1 MLKLSKKIY
10 LILAIVG
17 AFFTITSCTRLV
29 SIQIDLEETNY
40 EVRLGQSLEIVPV
53 VTENNNPSDAPIA
66 YYSYDNSIASFVD
79 TKLVAHNIGQVRI
92 KVYSVD
98 NPNIYDVA
106 IVNVIKDNSLEVEF
120 DYEEIMLKGEKQTI
134 DYKLLIDDGRK
145 LTFTTN
151 HPEVVQIDEDGNL
164 VAVGVGDALITTRI
178 DSLYDE
184 GVYKEYS
191 LTITVIY
198 EKYYIT
204 YELDGGV
211 NHIDNQDEYIVDDLP
226 ISLGIPS
233 RDGYVFE
240 GWYLNGEK
248 VTSIAEGTKGDL
260 HFVAKW
266 ELADY
271 TIHYE
276 LDGGIN
282 HPDNKNGY
290 TIDNLPLTLY
300 QPTKKGYNFTG
311 WYLNNQLVEYLPEN
325 TLGEI
330 TLVATWELATY
341 DLFYNLD
348 GGILESENPTT
359 YTMNDEFILNNPTKN
374 GYNFLGWYVN
384 DVKIEKIEKGTTG
397 NLTLLAKWELQKH
410 TIEFNSNGGTNV
422 SNQIVNHFDKVL
434 EPDYPTRLGYAFLGW
449 FIGEDEYDFNNE
461 VTTNL
466 ELVAKW
472 QIINYNINYDLN
484 DSINNSSN
492 PSSYTVED
500 TISLLNPT
508 KKGYI
513 FVGWYVND
521 NKVEQINLGTTGHLT
536 LVAKWRTYQISEIKE
551 ENKGTVV
558 ATTGIVTAISTNN
571 NGFSILIQ
579 DATDAI
585 MVYKIDDSQFN
596 YNEFYVGQEVTILA
610 EYTLFN
616 GLSELQNIE
625 KIELGEI
632 KEIPSVVE
640 LDTLPD
646 EEILKAMQS
655 KIIKIKLTYLSGEI
669 ASKSNANF
677 IDSLGNQIVVRGDS
691 TWGNIDTIS
700 LKENQEVIV
709 TGFINWYN
717 GAQITNVG
725 NHQFIEQKDEDL
737 ANAILD
743 SLNVPASISQTTDL
757 DKIDGLT
764 WELVTANSN
773 VKVENNQIIVLSNDE
788 ETTIT
793 ILAKYLYKN
802 VEYTKSFDI
811 VIEQATP
818 PLFNNGDK
826 VIIFTKRSSGN
837 YFIMNSDL
845 GTASTKRFQAIDT
858 GTSILNDVTNQAEN
872 QVWTIETSGDN
883 YYLKSFDG
891 KYITWSSGNSGNLSD
906 EKYALNITYDGEF
919 YQILSVSDSTRKLQL
934 NNTSGNNYFAFYTSN
949 QAGNLVIQKAQELT
963 DEEKIDIF
971 LNNLEVET
979 SVSDDFSL
987 PESEGLAW
995 SLKDGTSDYA
1005 ILGDAVVTITR
1016 PAIGES
1022 DVIVC
1027 FVASYTLNG
1036 ITKTKEFNI
1045 TILANTSEPQKEW
1058 KLVTDVSNLSIGD
1071 QIVIVASN
1079 YDYALSTTQ
1088 NNNNRA
1094 AASIT
1099 KQDNIVIIDDSIQ
1112 ILTLTA
1118 GTNTNQF
1125 GFYTGSGYLYAA
1137 SSSSNYLRTSDTL
1150 DDNGSWSISITTD
1163 GIATM
1168 KSNGTNT
1175 RNWIRYNTSSK
1186 LFACYST
1193 SQTDVSIYKL
1203 S

>member
-1 MLKLSKKIY
+1 
-10 LILAIVG
+10 
-17 AFFTITSCTRLV
+17 
-29 SIQIDLEETNY
+29 
-40 EVRLGQSLEIVPV
+40 
-53 VTENNNPSDAPIA
+53 
-66 YYSYDNSIASFVD
+66 
-79 TKLVAHNIGQVRI
+79 
-92 KVYSVD
+92 
-98 NPNIYDVA
+98 
-106 IVNVIKDNSLEVEF
+106 
-120 DYEEIMLKGEKQTI
+120 
-134 DYKLLIDDGRK
+134 
-145 LTFTTN
+145 
-151 HPEVVQIDEDGNL
+151 
-164 VAVGVGDALITTRI
+164 
-178 DSLYDE
+178 
-184 GVYKEYS
+184 
-191 LTITVIY
+191 
-198 EKYYIT
+198 
-204 YELDGGV
+204 
-211 NHIDNQDEYIVDDLP
+211 
-226 ISLGIPS
+226 
-233 RDGYVFE
+233 
-240 GWYLNGEK
+240 
-248 VTSIAEGTKGDL
+248 
-260 HFVAKW
+260 
-266 ELADY
+266 
-271 TIHYE
+271 
-276 LDGGIN
+276 
-282 HPDNKNGY
+282 
-290 TIDNLPLTLY
+290 
-300 QPTKKGYNFTG
+300 
-311 WYLNNQLVEYLPEN
+311 
-325 TLGEI
+325 
-330 TLVATWELATY
+330 
-341 DLFYNLD
+341 
-348 GGILESENPTT
+348 
-359 YTMNDEFILNNPTKN
+359 MNDEFILNNPTKN

-397 NLTLLAKWELQKH
+397 NLALLAKWELQKH

-434 EPDYPTRLGYAFLGW
+434 EPDHPTRLGYDFLGW

-521 NKVEQINLGTTGHLT
+521 NKVEQINLGTTGHLM

-691 TWGNIDTIS
+691 TWGNIDMIS

-826 VIIFTKRSSGN
+826 VIIFTKRSANSN
-837 YFIMNSDL
+837 YFMLTGNLNNSRLD
-845 GTASTKRFQAIDT
+845 AVDT
-858 GTSILNDVTNQAEN
+858 NLTDSSNVKPTDNSHI
-872 QVWTIETSGDN
+872 WTIEIENGI
-883 YYLKSFDG
+883 YYLKASNG
-891 KYITWSSGNSGNLSD
+891 KYIEYPNEKNTINLSD
-906 EKYALNITYDGEF
+906 TKYGLKIVYDEINNYYKITSYELPDWE
-919 YQILSVSDSTRKLQL
+919 LSL
-934 NNTSGNNYFAFYTSN
+934 NNNSPFFVFYKGTQSGD
-949 QAGNLVIQKAQELT
+949 LVIQKAQELT

-987 PESEGLAW
+987 PESEGLTW

-1045 TILANTSEPQKEW
+1045 TIKALEDVTEQQIFADFSDKKYSKAEDVESKFKDPITVSATLVSASANNGDMNGIKLGTGSKVGSILLSFNLNNVKITKIIINVSPWHSSGNSTGKITNANVKVTNNASTSFITNETITNDNTE
-1058 KLVTDVSNLSIGD
+1058 LVIENFDGNTLLVETISKGYRLFIN
-1071 QIVIVASN
+1071 
-1079 YDYALSTTQ
+1079 
-1088 NNNNRA
+1088 
-1094 AASIT
+1094 SIT
-1099 KQDNIVIIDDSIQ
+1099 IEYENI
-1112 ILTLTA
+1112 
-1118 GTNTNQF
+1118 
-1125 GFYTGSGYLYAA
+1125 
-1137 SSSSNYLRTSDTL
+1137 
-1150 DDNGSWSISITTD
+1150 
-1163 GIATM
+1163 
-1168 KSNGTNT
+1168 
-1175 RNWIRYNTSSK
+1175 
-1186 LFACYST
+1186 
-1193 SQTDVSIYKL
+1193 
-1203 S
+1203 

>member
-29 SIQIDLEETNY
+29 SIQIDLEQTNY

-164 VAVGVGDALITTRI
+164 VAIGVGDALITTRI

-191 LTITVIY
+191 LAITVIY
-198 EKYYIT
+198 EKYHIT

-211 NHIDNQDEYIVDDLP
+211 NHIDNLDEYIVDDLP

-341 DLFYNLD
+341 NLFYNLD

-434 EPDYPTRLGYAFLGW
+434 EPDHPTRLGYDFLGW

-811 VIEQATP
+811 VVEQATP

-845 GTASTKRFQAIDT
+845 GTANTKRFQAIDT

-891 KYITWSSGNSGNLSD
+891 KYITWSSGNSSNLSD

-934 NNTSGNNYFAFYTSN
+934 NNTSGNNYFAFYTGN

-987 PESEGLAW
+987 PESEGLTW

-1045 TILANTSEPQKEW
+1045 TIKALEDVTEQQIFADFSDKKYSKAEDVESKFKDPITVSATLVSATANNGDMNGIKLGTGSKVGSILLSFNLNNVKITKIIINVSPWHSSGNSTGKITAANVKVTNNASTSFITNETITNDNTE
-1058 KLVTDVSNLSIGD
+1058 LVIENFDGNTLLVETISKGYRLFIN
-1071 QIVIVASN
+1071 
-1079 YDYALSTTQ
+1079 
-1088 NNNNRA
+1088 
-1094 AASIT
+1094 SIT
-1099 KQDNIVIIDDSIQ
+1099 IEYENI
-1112 ILTLTA
+1112 
-1118 GTNTNQF
+1118 
-1125 GFYTGSGYLYAA
+1125 
-1137 SSSSNYLRTSDTL
+1137 
-1150 DDNGSWSISITTD
+1150 
-1163 GIATM
+1163 
-1168 KSNGTNT
+1168 
-1175 RNWIRYNTSSK
+1175 
-1186 LFACYST
+1186 
-1193 SQTDVSIYKL
+1193 
-1203 S
+1203 

>member
-191 LTITVIY
+191 LAITVIY
-198 EKYYIT
+198 EKYHIT

-384 DVKIEKIEKGTTG
+384 DVKIEKIEKGSTG

-434 EPDYPTRLGYAFLGW
+434 EPDHPTRLGYDFLGW

-737 ANAILD
+737 TNAILD

-811 VIEQATP
+811 VVEQATP

-845 GTASTKRFQAIDT
+845 GTANTKRFQAIDT

-934 NNTSGNNYFAFYTSN
+934 NNTSGNNYFAFYTGN
-949 QAGNLVIQKAQELT
+949 QAGDLVIQKAQELT

-987 PESEGLAW
+987 PESEGLTW

-1016 PAIGES
+1016 PAIGKS

-1045 TILANTSEPQKEW
+1045 TIKALEDVTEQQIFADFSDKKYSKAEDVESKFKDPITVSATLVSASANNGDMNGI
-1058 KLVTDVSNLSIGD
+1058 KLGTGSKVGSILLSFNL
-1071 QIVIVASN
+1071 
-1079 YDYALSTTQ
+1079 
-1088 NNNNRA
+1088 NNVK
-1094 AASIT
+1094 IT
-1099 KQDNIVIIDDSIQ
+1099 KIIINVSPWHSSGNSTGKI
-1112 ILTLTA
+1112 
-1118 GTNTNQF
+1118 TNANVKVTNN
-1125 GFYTGSGYLYAA
+1125 A
-1137 SSSSNYLRTSDTL
+1137 
-1150 DDNGSWSISITTD
+1150 
-1163 GIATM
+1163 
-1168 KSNGTNT
+1168 
-1175 RNWIRYNTSSK
+1175 
-1186 LFACYST
+1186 ST
-1193 SQTDVSIYKL
+1193 SFITNETITNDNTELVIENFDGNTLLVETISKGYRLFINSIIIEYENI
-1203 S
+1203 

>member
-1 MLKLSKKIY
+1 M
-10 LILAIVG
+10 
-17 AFFTITSCTRLV
+17 
-29 SIQIDLEETNY
+29 
-40 EVRLGQSLEIVPV
+40 
-53 VTENNNPSDAPIA
+53 
-66 YYSYDNSIASFVD
+66 
-79 TKLVAHNIGQVRI
+79 
-92 KVYSVD
+92 
-98 NPNIYDVA
+98 
-106 IVNVIKDNSLEVEF
+106 
-120 DYEEIMLKGEKQTI
+120 
-134 DYKLLIDDGRK
+134 
-145 LTFTTN
+145 
-151 HPEVVQIDEDGNL
+151 
-164 VAVGVGDALITTRI
+164 
-178 DSLYDE
+178 
-184 GVYKEYS
+184 
-191 LTITVIY
+191 
-198 EKYYIT
+198 
-204 YELDGGV
+204 
-211 NHIDNQDEYIVDDLP
+211 
-226 ISLGIPS
+226 
-233 RDGYVFE
+233 
-240 GWYLNGEK
+240 
-248 VTSIAEGTKGDL
+248 
-260 HFVAKW
+260 
-266 ELADY
+266 
-271 TIHYE
+271 
-276 LDGGIN
+276 
-282 HPDNKNGY
+282 
-290 TIDNLPLTLY
+290 
-300 QPTKKGYNFTG
+300 
-311 WYLNNQLVEYLPEN
+311 
-325 TLGEI
+325 
-330 TLVATWELATY
+330 
-341 DLFYNLD
+341 
-348 GGILESENPTT
+348 
-359 YTMNDEFILNNPTKN
+359 
-374 GYNFLGWYVN
+374 
-384 DVKIEKIEKGTTG
+384 
-397 NLTLLAKWELQKH
+397 
-410 TIEFNSNGGTNV
+410 
-422 SNQIVNHFDKVL
+422 
-434 EPDYPTRLGYAFLGW
+434 
-449 FIGEDEYDFNNE
+449 
-461 VTTNL
+461 
-466 ELVAKW
+466 
-472 QIINYNINYDLN
+472 
-484 DSINNSSN
+484 
-492 PSSYTVED
+492 
-500 TISLLNPT
+500 
-508 KKGYI
+508 
-513 FVGWYVND
+513 
-521 NKVEQINLGTTGHLT
+521 

-891 KYITWSSGNSGNLSD
+891 KYITWSSGNSSNLSD

-987 PESEGLAW
+987 PESEGLTW

-1088 NNNNRA
+1088 NKNNRA

-1150 DDNGSWSISITTD
+1150 NDNGSWSISITTD

-1168 KSNGTNT
+1168 KSNGTYT
-1175 RNWIRYNTSSK
+1175 RNWIRYNTSK
-1186 LFACYST
+1186 LFACYS
-1193 SQTDVSIYKL
+1193 SGQTDVSIYKL

>member
-191 LTITVIY
+191 LAITVIY
-198 EKYYIT
+198 EKYHIT

-434 EPDYPTRLGYAFLGW
+434 EPDHPTRLGYDFLGW

-521 NKVEQINLGTTGHLT
+521 NKVEQINLGTTGHLM

-579 DATDAI
+579 DATDSI

-743 SLNVPASISQTTDL
+743 SLNVPTSISQTTDL

-811 VIEQATP
+811 VVEQATP

-826 VIIFTKRSSGN
+826 VIIFTKRSANSN
-837 YFIMNSDL
+837 YFMLTGNLNNSRLD
-845 GTASTKRFQAIDT
+845 AVDT
-858 GTSILNDVTNQAEN
+858 NLTDSSNVKPTDNSHI
-872 QVWTIETSGDN
+872 WTIEIENGI
-883 YYLKSFDG
+883 YYLKASNG
-891 KYITWSSGNSGNLSD
+891 KYIEYPNEKNTINLSD
-906 EKYALNITYDGEF
+906 TKYGLKIVYDEINNYYKITSYELPDWE
-919 YQILSVSDSTRKLQL
+919 LSL
-934 NNTSGNNYFAFYTSN
+934 NNNSPFFVFYKGTQSGD
-949 QAGNLVIQKAQELT
+949 LVIQKAQELT

-987 PESEGLAW
+987 PESEGLTW

-1088 NNNNRA
+1088 NKNNRA
-1094 AASIT
+1094 ATSIT

-1137 SSSSNYLRTSDTL
+1137 SSSSNYLRTTDTL

-1175 RNWIRYNTSSK
+1175 RNWIRYNTSK
-1186 LFACYST
+1186 LFACYSNG
-1193 SQTDVSIYKL
+1193 QTDVSIYKL

>member
-191 LTITVIY
+191 LAITVIY
-198 EKYYIT
+198 EKYHIT

-384 DVKIEKIEKGTTG
+384 DVKIEKIEKGSTG

-434 EPDYPTRLGYAFLGW
+434 EPDHPTRLGYDFLGW

-472 QIINYNINYDLN
+472 QIINYNINYYLN

-521 NKVEQINLGTTGHLT
+521 NKVEQINLGTTGHLM

-826 VIIFTKRSSGN
+826 VIIFTKRSANSN
-837 YFIMNSDL
+837 YFMLTGNLNNSRLD
-845 GTASTKRFQAIDT
+845 AVDT
-858 GTSILNDVTNQAEN
+858 NLTDSSNVKPTDNSHI
-872 QVWTIETSGDN
+872 WTIEIENGI
-883 YYLKSFDG
+883 YYLKASNG
-891 KYITWSSGNSGNLSD
+891 KYIEYPNEKNTINLSD
-906 EKYALNITYDGEF
+906 TKYGLKIVYDEINNYYKITSYELPDWE
-919 YQILSVSDSTRKLQL
+919 LSL
-934 NNTSGNNYFAFYTSN
+934 NNNSPFFVFYKGTQSGD
-949 QAGNLVIQKAQELT
+949 LVIQKAQELT

-987 PESEGLAW
+987 PESEGLTW

-1045 TILANTSEPQKEW
+1045 TIKALEDVTEQQIFADFSDKKYSKAEDVESKFKDPITVSATLVSASANNGDMNGIKLGTGSKVGSILLSFNLNNVKITKIIINVSPWHSSGKITNANVKVTNNASTSFITNETITNDNTE
-1058 KLVTDVSNLSIGD
+1058 LVIENFDGNTLLVETISKGYRLFIN
-1071 QIVIVASN
+1071 
-1079 YDYALSTTQ
+1079 
-1088 NNNNRA
+1088 
-1094 AASIT
+1094 SIT
-1099 KQDNIVIIDDSIQ
+1099 IEYENI
-1112 ILTLTA
+1112 
-1118 GTNTNQF
+1118 
-1125 GFYTGSGYLYAA
+1125 
-1137 SSSSNYLRTSDTL
+1137 
-1150 DDNGSWSISITTD
+1150 
-1163 GIATM
+1163 
-1168 KSNGTNT
+1168 
-1175 RNWIRYNTSSK
+1175 
-1186 LFACYST
+1186 
-1193 SQTDVSIYKL
+1193 
-1203 S
+1203 

>member
-29 SIQIDLEETNY
+29 SIQIDLEQTNY

-191 LTITVIY
+191 LAITVIY
-198 EKYYIT
+198 EKYHIT

-341 DLFYNLD
+341 NLFYNLD

-384 DVKIEKIEKGTTG
+384 DVKIEKIEKCTTG

-434 EPDYPTRLGYAFLGW
+434 EPDHPTRLGYDFLGW

-811 VIEQATP
+811 VVEQATP

-845 GTASTKRFQAIDT
+845 GTANTKRFQAIDT

-891 KYITWSSGNSGNLSD
+891 KYITWSSGNSSNLSD

-934 NNTSGNNYFAFYTSN
+934 NNTSGNNYFAFYTGN

-987 PESEGLAW
+987 PESEGLTW

-1045 TILANTSEPQKEW
+1045 TIKALEDVTEQQIFADFSDKKYSKAEDVESKFKDPITVSATLVSATANNGDMNGIKLGTGSKVGSILLSFNLNNVKITKIIINVSPWHSSGNSTGKITAANVKVTNNASTSFITNETITNDNTE
-1058 KLVTDVSNLSIGD
+1058 LVIENFDGNTLLVETISKGYRLFIN
-1071 QIVIVASN
+1071 
-1079 YDYALSTTQ
+1079 
-1088 NNNNRA
+1088 
-1094 AASIT
+1094 SIT
-1099 KQDNIVIIDDSIQ
+1099 IEYENI
-1112 ILTLTA
+1112 
-1118 GTNTNQF
+1118 
-1125 GFYTGSGYLYAA
+1125 
-1137 SSSSNYLRTSDTL
+1137 
-1150 DDNGSWSISITTD
+1150 
-1163 GIATM
+1163 
-1168 KSNGTNT
+1168 
-1175 RNWIRYNTSSK
+1175 
-1186 LFACYST
+1186 
-1193 SQTDVSIYKL
+1193 
-1203 S
+1203 

>member
-1 MLKLSKKIY
+1 MH
-10 LILAIVG
+10 
-17 AFFTITSCTRLV
+17 FFTITSCTRLV
-29 SIQIDLEETNY
+29 SIQIDLEQTNY

-164 VAVGVGDALITTRI
+164 VAIGVGDALITTRI

-191 LTITVIY
+191 LAITVIY
-198 EKYYIT
+198 EKYHIT

-211 NHIDNQDEYIVDDLP
+211 NHIDNLDEYIVDDLP

-341 DLFYNLD
+341 NLFYNLD

-434 EPDYPTRLGYAFLGW
+434 EPDHPTRLGYDFLGW

-811 VIEQATP
+811 VVEQATP

-845 GTASTKRFQAIDT
+845 GTANTKRFQAIDT

-891 KYITWSSGNSGNLSD
+891 KYITWSSGNSSNLSD

-934 NNTSGNNYFAFYTSN
+934 NNTSGNNYFAFYTGN

-987 PESEGLAW
+987 PESEGLTW

-1045 TILANTSEPQKEW
+1045 TIKALEDVTEQQIFADFSDKKYSKAEDVESKFKDPITVSATLVSATANNGDMNGIKLGTGSKVGSILLSFNLNNVKITKIIINVSPWHSSGNSTGKITAANVKVTNNASTSFITNETITNDNTE
-1058 KLVTDVSNLSIGD
+1058 LVIENFDGNTLLVETISKGYRLFIN
-1071 QIVIVASN
+1071 
-1079 YDYALSTTQ
+1079 
-1088 NNNNRA
+1088 
-1094 AASIT
+1094 SIT
-1099 KQDNIVIIDDSIQ
+1099 IEYENI
-1112 ILTLTA
+1112 
-1118 GTNTNQF
+1118 
-1125 GFYTGSGYLYAA
+1125 
-1137 SSSSNYLRTSDTL
+1137 
-1150 DDNGSWSISITTD
+1150 
-1163 GIATM
+1163 
-1168 KSNGTNT
+1168 
-1175 RNWIRYNTSSK
+1175 
-1186 LFACYST
+1186 
-1193 SQTDVSIYKL
+1193 
-1203 S
+1203 

>member
-191 LTITVIY
+191 LAITVIY
-198 EKYYIT
+198 EKYHIT

-374 GYNFLGWYVN
+374 GYSFLGWYVN
-384 DVKIEKIEKGTTG
+384 DVKIEKIEKGSTG

-434 EPDYPTRLGYAFLGW
+434 EPDHPTRLGYDFLGW

-691 TWGNIDTIS
+691 TWGNIDMIS

-826 VIIFTKRSSGN
+826 VIIFTKRSANSN
-837 YFIMNSDL
+837 YFMLTGNLNNSRLD
-845 GTASTKRFQAIDT
+845 AVDT
-858 GTSILNDVTNQAEN
+858 NLTDSSNVKPTDHSHI
-872 QVWTIETSGDN
+872 WTIEIENGI
-883 YYLKSFDG
+883 YYLKASNG
-891 KYITWSSGNSGNLSD
+891 KYIEYPNEKNTINLSD
-906 EKYALNITYDGEF
+906 TKYGLKIVYDEINNYYKITSYELPDWE
-919 YQILSVSDSTRKLQL
+919 LSL
-934 NNTSGNNYFAFYTSN
+934 NNNSPFFVFYKGTQSGD
-949 QAGNLVIQKAQELT
+949 LVIQKAQELT

-987 PESEGLAW
+987 PESEGLTW

-1045 TILANTSEPQKEW
+1045 TIKALEDVTEQQIFADFSDKKYSKAEDVESKFKDPITVSATLVSASANNGDMNGI
-1058 KLVTDVSNLSIGD
+1058 KLGTGSKVGSILLSFNL
-1071 QIVIVASN
+1071 
-1079 YDYALSTTQ
+1079 
-1088 NNNNRA
+1088 NNVK
-1094 AASIT
+1094 IT
-1099 KQDNIVIIDDSIQ
+1099 KIIINVSPWHSSGNSTGKI
-1112 ILTLTA
+1112 
-1118 GTNTNQF
+1118 TNANVKVTNN
-1125 GFYTGSGYLYAA
+1125 A
-1137 SSSSNYLRTSDTL
+1137 
-1150 DDNGSWSISITTD
+1150 
-1163 GIATM
+1163 
-1168 KSNGTNT
+1168 
-1175 RNWIRYNTSSK
+1175 
-1186 LFACYST
+1186 ST
-1193 SQTDVSIYKL
+1193 SFITNETITNDNTELVIENFDGNTLLVEIILK
-1203 S
+1203 

>member
-29 SIQIDLEETNY
+29 SIQIDLEQTNY

-191 LTITVIY
+191 LAITVIY
-198 EKYYIT
+198 EKYHIT

-341 DLFYNLD
+341 NLFYNLD

-384 DVKIEKIEKGTTG
+384 DVKIEKIEKCTTG

-434 EPDYPTRLGYAFLGW
+434 EPDHPTRLGYDFLGW

-811 VIEQATP
+811 VVEQATP

-845 GTASTKRFQAIDT
+845 GTANTKRFQAIDT

-891 KYITWSSGNSGNLSD
+891 KYITWSSGNSSNLSD

-934 NNTSGNNYFAFYTSN
+934 NNTSGNNYFAFYTGN

-987 PESEGLAW
+987 PESEGLTW

-1045 TILANTSEPQKEW
+1045 TIKALEDVTEQQIFADFSDKKYSKAEDVESKFKDPITVSATLVSASANNGDMNGIKLGTGSKVGSILLSFNLNNVKITKIIINVSPWHSSGNSTGKITAANVKVTNNASTSFITNETITNDNTE
-1058 KLVTDVSNLSIGD
+1058 LVIENFDGNTLLVETISKGYRLFIN
-1071 QIVIVASN
+1071 
-1079 YDYALSTTQ
+1079 
-1088 NNNNRA
+1088 
-1094 AASIT
+1094 SIT
-1099 KQDNIVIIDDSIQ
+1099 IEYENI
-1112 ILTLTA
+1112 
-1118 GTNTNQF
+1118 
-1125 GFYTGSGYLYAA
+1125 
-1137 SSSSNYLRTSDTL
+1137 
-1150 DDNGSWSISITTD
+1150 
-1163 GIATM
+1163 
-1168 KSNGTNT
+1168 
-1175 RNWIRYNTSSK
+1175 
-1186 LFACYST
+1186 
-1193 SQTDVSIYKL
+1193 
-1203 S
+1203 

>member
-191 LTITVIY
+191 LAITVIY
-198 EKYYIT
+198 EKYHIT

-384 DVKIEKIEKGTTG
+384 DVKIEKIEKGSTG

-434 EPDYPTRLGYAFLGW
+434 EPDHPTRLGYDFLGW

-521 NKVEQINLGTTGHLT
+521 NKVEQINLGTTGHLM

-845 GTASTKRFQAIDT
+845 GTTSTKRFQAIDT

-891 KYITWSSGNSGNLSD
+891 KYITWSSGNSSNLSD

-949 QAGNLVIQKAQELT
+949 QAGNLVIQKAQGLT

-1045 TILANTSEPQKEW
+1045 TILANTSKPQKEW

-1150 DDNGSWSISITTD
+1150 NDNGSWSISITTD

-1168 KSNGTNT
+1168 KSNGTYT
-1175 RNWIRYNTSSK
+1175 RNWIRYNTSK
-1186 LFACYST
+1186 LFACYS
-1193 SQTDVSIYKL
+1193 SGQTDVSIYKL

>member
-29 SIQIDLEETNY
+29 SIQIDLEQTNY

-164 VAVGVGDALITTRI
+164 VAIGVGDALITTRI

-191 LTITVIY
+191 LAITVIY
-198 EKYYIT
+198 EKYHIT

-211 NHIDNQDEYIVDDLP
+211 NHIDNLDEYIVDDLP

-341 DLFYNLD
+341 NLFYNLD

-434 EPDYPTRLGYAFLGW
+434 EPDHPTRLGYDFLGW

-811 VIEQATP
+811 VVEQATP

-845 GTASTKRFQAIDT
+845 GTANTKRFQAIDT

-891 KYITWSSGNSGNLSD
+891 KYITWSSRNSSNLSD

-934 NNTSGNNYFAFYTSN
+934 NNTSGNNYFAFYTGN

-987 PESEGLAW
+987 PESEGLTW

-1045 TILANTSEPQKEW
+1045 TIKALEDVTEQQIFADFSDKKYSKAEDVESKFKDPITVSATLVSATANNGDMNGIKLGTGSKVGSILLSFNLNNVKITKIIINVSPWHSSGNSTGKITNANVKVTNNASTSFITNETITNDNTE
-1058 KLVTDVSNLSIGD
+1058 LVIENFDGNTLLVETISKGYRLFIN
-1071 QIVIVASN
+1071 
-1079 YDYALSTTQ
+1079 
-1088 NNNNRA
+1088 
-1094 AASIT
+1094 SIT
-1099 KQDNIVIIDDSIQ
+1099 IEYENI
-1112 ILTLTA
+1112 
-1118 GTNTNQF
+1118 
-1125 GFYTGSGYLYAA
+1125 
-1137 SSSSNYLRTSDTL
+1137 
-1150 DDNGSWSISITTD
+1150 
-1163 GIATM
+1163 
-1168 KSNGTNT
+1168 
-1175 RNWIRYNTSSK
+1175 
-1186 LFACYST
+1186 
-1193 SQTDVSIYKL
+1193 
-1203 S
+1203 

>member
-1 MLKLSKKIY
+1 MRGSD
-10 LILAIVG
+10 LI
-17 AFFTITSCTRLV
+17 
-29 SIQIDLEETNY
+29 N
-40 EVRLGQSLEIVPV
+40 
-53 VTENNNPSDAPIA
+53 
-66 YYSYDNSIASFVD
+66 
-79 TKLVAHNIGQVRI
+79 
-92 KVYSVD
+92 
-98 NPNIYDVA
+98 
-106 IVNVIKDNSLEVEF
+106 IVNK
-120 DYEEIMLKGEKQTI
+120 
-134 DYKLLIDDGRK
+134 
-145 LTFTTN
+145 
-151 HPEVVQIDEDGNL
+151 
-164 VAVGVGDALITTRI
+164 
-178 DSLYDE
+178 
-184 GVYKEYS
+184 YS
-191 LTITVIY
+191 
-198 EKYYIT
+198 
-204 YELDGGV
+204 
-211 NHIDNQDEYIVDDLP
+211 
-226 ISLGIPS
+226 
-233 RDGYVFE
+233 R
-240 GWYLNGEK
+240 
-248 VTSIAEGTKGDL
+248 
-260 HFVAKW
+260 
-266 ELADY
+266 
-271 TIHYE
+271 
-276 LDGGIN
+276 
-282 HPDNKNGY
+282 
-290 TIDNLPLTLY
+290 
-300 QPTKKGYNFTG
+300 
-311 WYLNNQLVEYLPEN
+311 
-325 TLGEI
+325 
-330 TLVATWELATY
+330 
-341 DLFYNLD
+341 
-348 GGILESENPTT
+348 
-359 YTMNDEFILNNPTKN
+359 
-374 GYNFLGWYVN
+374 
-384 DVKIEKIEKGTTG
+384 
-397 NLTLLAKWELQKH
+397 
-410 TIEFNSNGGTNV
+410 
-422 SNQIVNHFDKVL
+422 
-434 EPDYPTRLGYAFLGW
+434 
-449 FIGEDEYDFNNE
+449 EDEYDFNNE

-521 NKVEQINLGTTGHLT
+521 NKVEQINLGTTGHLM

-826 VIIFTKRSSGN
+826 VIIFTKRSANSN
-837 YFIMNSDL
+837 YFMLTGNLNNSRLD
-845 GTASTKRFQAIDT
+845 AVDT
-858 GTSILNDVTNQAEN
+858 NLTDSSNVKPTDNSHI
-872 QVWTIETSGDN
+872 WTIEIENGI
-883 YYLKSFDG
+883 YYLKASNG
-891 KYITWSSGNSGNLSD
+891 KYIEYPNEKNTINLSD
-906 EKYALNITYDGEF
+906 TKYGLKIVYDEINNYYKITSYELPDWE
-919 YQILSVSDSTRKLQL
+919 LSL
-934 NNTSGNNYFAFYTSN
+934 NNNSPFF
-949 QAGNLVIQKAQELT
+949 E
-963 DEEKIDIF
+963 
-971 LNNLEVET
+971 
-979 SVSDDFSL
+979 
-987 PESEGLAW
+987 
-995 SLKDGTSDYA
+995 
-1005 ILGDAVVTITR
+1005 R
-1016 PAIGES
+1016 
-1022 DVIVC
+1022 
-1027 FVASYTLNG
+1027 
-1036 ITKTKEFNI
+1036 
-1045 TILANTSEPQKEW
+1045 
-1058 KLVTDVSNLSIGD
+1058 
-1071 QIVIVASN
+1071 
-1079 YDYALSTTQ
+1079 
-1088 NNNNRA
+1088 
-1094 AASIT
+1094 
-1099 KQDNIVIIDDSIQ
+1099 
-1112 ILTLTA
+1112 
-1118 GTNTNQF
+1118 
-1125 GFYTGSGYLYAA
+1125 
-1137 SSSSNYLRTSDTL
+1137 
-1150 DDNGSWSISITTD
+1150 
-1163 GIATM
+1163 
-1168 KSNGTNT
+1168 
-1175 RNWIRYNTSSK
+1175 
-1186 LFACYST
+1186 
-1193 SQTDVSIYKL
+1193 
-1203 S
+1203 

>member
-191 LTITVIY
+191 LAITVIY
-198 EKYYIT
+198 EKYHIT

-384 DVKIEKIEKGTTG
+384 DVKIEKIEKGSTG

-434 EPDYPTRLGYAFLGW
+434 EPDHPTRLGYDFLGW

-811 VIEQATP
+811 VVEQATP

-845 GTASTKRFQAIDT
+845 GTANTKRFQAIDT

-934 NNTSGNNYFAFYTSN
+934 NNTSGNNYFAFYTGN
-949 QAGNLVIQKAQELT
+949 QAGDLVIQKAQELT

-1045 TILANTSEPQKEW
+1045 TIKALEDVTEQQIFADFSDKKYSKAEDVESKFKDPITVSATLVSASANNGDMNGIKLGTGSKVGSILLSFNLNNVKITKIIINVSPWHSSGNSTEKITTANVKVTNNASTSFITNETITNDNTE
-1058 KLVTDVSNLSIGD
+1058 LVIENFDGNTLLVETISKGYRLFIN
-1071 QIVIVASN
+1071 
-1079 YDYALSTTQ
+1079 
-1088 NNNNRA
+1088 
-1094 AASIT
+1094 SIT
-1099 KQDNIVIIDDSIQ
+1099 IEYENI
-1112 ILTLTA
+1112 
-1118 GTNTNQF
+1118 
-1125 GFYTGSGYLYAA
+1125 
-1137 SSSSNYLRTSDTL
+1137 
-1150 DDNGSWSISITTD
+1150 
-1163 GIATM
+1163 
-1168 KSNGTNT
+1168 
-1175 RNWIRYNTSSK
+1175 
-1186 LFACYST
+1186 
-1193 SQTDVSIYKL
+1193 
-1203 S
+1203 

>member
-191 LTITVIY
+191 LAITVIY
-198 EKYYIT
+198 EKYHIT

-384 DVKIEKIEKGTTG
+384 DVKIEKIEKGSTG

-434 EPDYPTRLGYAFLGW
+434 EPDHPTRLGYDFLGW

-811 VIEQATP
+811 VVEQATP

-845 GTASTKRFQAIDT
+845 GTANTKRFQAIDT

-934 NNTSGNNYFAFYTSN
+934 NNTSGNNYFAFYTGN
-949 QAGNLVIQKAQELT
+949 QAGDLVIQKAQELT

-987 PESEGLAW
+987 PESEGLTW

-1016 PAIGES
+1016 PAIGKS

-1045 TILANTSEPQKEW
+1045 TIKALEDVTEQQIFADFSDKKYSKAEDVESKFKDPITVSATLVSASANNGDMNGI
-1058 KLVTDVSNLSIGD
+1058 KLGTGSKVGSILLSFNL
-1071 QIVIVASN
+1071 
-1079 YDYALSTTQ
+1079 
-1088 NNNNRA
+1088 NNVK
-1094 AASIT
+1094 IT
-1099 KQDNIVIIDDSIQ
+1099 KIIINVSPWHSSGNSTGKI
-1112 ILTLTA
+1112 
-1118 GTNTNQF
+1118 TNANVKVTNN
-1125 GFYTGSGYLYAA
+1125 A
-1137 SSSSNYLRTSDTL
+1137 
-1150 DDNGSWSISITTD
+1150 
-1163 GIATM
+1163 
-1168 KSNGTNT
+1168 
-1175 RNWIRYNTSSK
+1175 
-1186 LFACYST
+1186 ST
-1193 SQTDVSIYKL
+1193 SFITNETITNDNTELVIENFDGNTLLVETISKGYRLFINSIIIEYENI
-1203 S
+1203 

>member
-191 LTITVIY
+191 LAITVIY
-198 EKYYIT
+198 EKYHIT

-434 EPDYPTRLGYAFLGW
+434 EPDHPTRLGYDFLGW

-521 NKVEQINLGTTGHLT
+521 NKVEQINLGTTGHLM

-743 SLNVPASISQTTDL
+743 SLNVPTSISQTTDL

-811 VIEQATP
+811 VVEQATP

-826 VIIFTKRSSGN
+826 VIIFTKRSANSN
-837 YFIMNSDL
+837 YFMLTGNLNNSRLD
-845 GTASTKRFQAIDT
+845 AVDT
-858 GTSILNDVTNQAEN
+858 NLTDSSNVKPTDNSHI
-872 QVWTIETSGDN
+872 WTIEIENGI
-883 YYLKSFDG
+883 YYLKASNG
-891 KYITWSSGNSGNLSD
+891 KYIEYPNEKNTINLSD
-906 EKYALNITYDGEF
+906 TKYGLKIVYDEINNYYKITSYELPDWE
-919 YQILSVSDSTRKLQL
+919 LSL
-934 NNTSGNNYFAFYTSN
+934 NNNSPFFVFYKGTQSGD
-949 QAGNLVIQKAQELT
+949 LVIQKAQELT

-987 PESEGLAW
+987 PESEGLTW

-1088 NNNNRA
+1088 NKNNRA
-1094 AASIT
+1094 ATSIT

-1137 SSSSNYLRTSDTL
+1137 SSSSNYLRTTDTL

-1175 RNWIRYNTSSK
+1175 RNWIRYNTSK
-1186 LFACYST
+1186 LFACYSNG
-1193 SQTDVSIYKL
+1193 QTDVSIYKL

>member
-1 MLKLSKKIY
+1 M
-10 LILAIVG
+10 
-17 AFFTITSCTRLV
+17 
-29 SIQIDLEETNY
+29 D
-40 EVRLGQSLEIVPV
+40 
-53 VTENNNPSDAPIA
+53 
-66 YYSYDNSIASFVD
+66 
-79 TKLVAHNIGQVRI
+79 
-92 KVYSVD
+92 
-98 NPNIYDVA
+98 
-106 IVNVIKDNSLEVEF
+106 
-120 DYEEIMLKGEKQTI
+120 
-134 DYKLLIDDGRK
+134 
-145 LTFTTN
+145 
-151 HPEVVQIDEDGNL
+151 L

-191 LTITVIY
+191 LAITVIY
-198 EKYYIT
+198 EKYHIT

-384 DVKIEKIEKGTTG
+384 DVKIEKIEKGSTG

-434 EPDYPTRLGYAFLGW
+434 EPDHPTRLGYDFLGW

-521 NKVEQINLGTTGHLT
+521 NKVEQINLGTTGHLM

-826 VIIFTKRSSGN
+826 VIIFTKRSANSN
-837 YFIMNSDL
+837 YFMLTGNLNNSRLD
-845 GTASTKRFQAIDT
+845 AVDT
-858 GTSILNDVTNQAEN
+858 NLTDSSNVKPTDNSHI
-872 QVWTIETSGDN
+872 WTIEIENGI
-883 YYLKSFDG
+883 YYLKASNG
-891 KYITWSSGNSGNLSD
+891 KYIEYPNEKNTINLSD
-906 EKYALNITYDGEF
+906 TKYGLKIVYDEINNYYKITSYELPDWE
-919 YQILSVSDSTRKLQL
+919 LSL
-934 NNTSGNNYFAFYTSN
+934 NNNSPFFVFYKGTQSGD
-949 QAGNLVIQKAQELT
+949 LVIQKAQELT

-987 PESEGLAW
+987 PESEGLTW

-1045 TILANTSEPQKEW
+1045 TIKALEDVTEQQIFADFSDKKYSKAEDVESKFKDPITVSATLVSASANNGDMNGIKLGTGSKVGSILLSFNLNNVKITKIIINVSPWHSSGNSTGKITNANVKVTNNASTSFITNETITNDNTE
-1058 KLVTDVSNLSIGD
+1058 LVIENFDGNTLLVETISKGYRLFIN
-1071 QIVIVASN
+1071 
-1079 YDYALSTTQ
+1079 
-1088 NNNNRA
+1088 
-1094 AASIT
+1094 SIT
-1099 KQDNIVIIDDSIQ
+1099 IEYENI
-1112 ILTLTA
+1112 
-1118 GTNTNQF
+1118 
-1125 GFYTGSGYLYAA
+1125 
-1137 SSSSNYLRTSDTL
+1137 
-1150 DDNGSWSISITTD
+1150 
-1163 GIATM
+1163 
-1168 KSNGTNT
+1168 
-1175 RNWIRYNTSSK
+1175 
-1186 LFACYST
+1186 
-1193 SQTDVSIYKL
+1193 
-1203 S
+1203 

>member
-191 LTITVIY
+191 LAITVIY
-198 EKYYIT
+198 EKYHIT

-434 EPDYPTRLGYAFLGW
+434 EPDHPTRLGYDFLGW

-521 NKVEQINLGTTGHLT
+521 NKVEQINLGTTGHLM

-743 SLNVPASISQTTDL
+743 SLNVPTSISQTTDL

-811 VIEQATP
+811 VVEQATP

-826 VIIFTKRSSGN
+826 VIIFTKRSANSN
-837 YFIMNSDL
+837 YFMLTGNLNNSRLD
-845 GTASTKRFQAIDT
+845 AVDT
-858 GTSILNDVTNQAEN
+858 NLTDSSNVKPTDNSHI
-872 QVWTIETSGDN
+872 WTIEIENGI
-883 YYLKSFDG
+883 YYLKASNG
-891 KYITWSSGNSGNLSD
+891 KYIEYPNEKNTINLSD
-906 EKYALNITYDGEF
+906 TKYGLKIVYDEINNYYKITSYELPDWE
-919 YQILSVSDSTRKLQL
+919 LSL
-934 NNTSGNNYFAFYTSN
+934 NNNSPFFVFYKGTQSGD
-949 QAGNLVIQKAQELT
+949 LVIQKAQELT

-987 PESEGLAW
+987 PESEGLTW

-1088 NNNNRA
+1088 NKNNRA
-1094 AASIT
+1094 ATSIT

-1137 SSSSNYLRTSDTL
+1137 SSNSNYLRTSDTL

-1175 RNWIRYNTSSK
+1175 RNWIRYNTSK
-1186 LFACYST
+1186 LFACYSNG
-1193 SQTDVSIYKL
+1193 QTDVSIYKL

>member
-191 LTITVIY
+191 LAITVIY
-198 EKYYIT
+198 EKYHIT

-384 DVKIEKIEKGTTG
+384 DVKIEKIEKGSTG

-434 EPDYPTRLGYAFLGW
+434 EPDHPTRLGYDFLGW

-811 VIEQATP
+811 VVEQATP

-845 GTASTKRFQAIDT
+845 GTANTKRFQAIDT

-934 NNTSGNNYFAFYTSN
+934 NNTSGNNYFAFYTGN
-949 QAGNLVIQKAQELT
+949 QAGDLVIQKAQELT

-987 PESEGLAW
+987 PESEGLTW

-1045 TILANTSEPQKEW
+1045 TIKALEDVTEQQIFADFSDKKYSKAEDVESKFKDPITVSATLVSASANNGDMNGI
-1058 KLVTDVSNLSIGD
+1058 KLGTGSKVGSILLSFNL
-1071 QIVIVASN
+1071 
-1079 YDYALSTTQ
+1079 
-1088 NNNNRA
+1088 NNVK
-1094 AASIT
+1094 IT
-1099 KQDNIVIIDDSIQ
+1099 KIIINVSPWHSSGNSTGKI
-1112 ILTLTA
+1112 
-1118 GTNTNQF
+1118 TNANVKVTNN
-1125 GFYTGSGYLYAA
+1125 A
-1137 SSSSNYLRTSDTL
+1137 
-1150 DDNGSWSISITTD
+1150 
-1163 GIATM
+1163 
-1168 KSNGTNT
+1168 
-1175 RNWIRYNTSSK
+1175 
-1186 LFACYST
+1186 ST
-1193 SQTDVSIYKL
+1193 SFITNETITNDNTELVIENFDGNTLLVETISKGYRLFINSIIIEYENI
-1203 S
+1203 

>member
-191 LTITVIY
+191 LAITVIY
-198 EKYYIT
+198 EKYHIT

-384 DVKIEKIEKGTTG
+384 DVKIEKGSTG

-434 EPDYPTRLGYAFLGW
+434 EPDHPTRLGYDFLGW

-811 VIEQATP
+811 VVEQATP

-845 GTASTKRFQAIDT
+845 GTANTKRFQAIDT

-934 NNTSGNNYFAFYTSN
+934 NNTSGNNYFAFYTGN
-949 QAGNLVIQKAQELT
+949 QAGDLVIQKAQELT

-987 PESEGLAW
+987 PESEGLTW

-1016 PAIGES
+1016 PAIGKS

-1045 TILANTSEPQKEW
+1045 TIKALEDVTEQQIFADFSDKKYSKAEDVESKFKDPITVSATLVSASANNGDMNGI
-1058 KLVTDVSNLSIGD
+1058 KLGTGSKVGSILLSFNL
-1071 QIVIVASN
+1071 
-1079 YDYALSTTQ
+1079 
-1088 NNNNRA
+1088 NNVK
-1094 AASIT
+1094 IT
-1099 KQDNIVIIDDSIQ
+1099 KIIINVSPWHSSGNSTGKI
-1112 ILTLTA
+1112 
-1118 GTNTNQF
+1118 TNANVKVTNN
-1125 GFYTGSGYLYAA
+1125 A
-1137 SSSSNYLRTSDTL
+1137 
-1150 DDNGSWSISITTD
+1150 
-1163 GIATM
+1163 
-1168 KSNGTNT
+1168 
-1175 RNWIRYNTSSK
+1175 
-1186 LFACYST
+1186 ST
-1193 SQTDVSIYKL
+1193 SFITNETITNDNTELVIENFDGNTLLVETISKGYRLFINSIIIEYENI
-1203 S
+1203 

>member
-1 MLKLSKKIY
+1 MI
-10 LILAIVG
+10 
-17 AFFTITSCTRLV
+17 
-29 SIQIDLEETNY
+29 
-40 EVRLGQSLEIVPV
+40 
-53 VTENNNPSDAPIA
+53 
-66 YYSYDNSIASFVD
+66 
-79 TKLVAHNIGQVRI
+79 
-92 KVYSVD
+92 
-98 NPNIYDVA
+98 
-106 IVNVIKDNSLEVEF
+106 
-120 DYEEIMLKGEKQTI
+120 
-134 DYKLLIDDGRK
+134 
-145 LTFTTN
+145 
-151 HPEVVQIDEDGNL
+151 
-164 VAVGVGDALITTRI
+164 
-178 DSLYDE
+178 
-184 GVYKEYS
+184 
-191 LTITVIY
+191 
-198 EKYYIT
+198 
-204 YELDGGV
+204 
-211 NHIDNQDEYIVDDLP
+211 
-226 ISLGIPS
+226 
-233 RDGYVFE
+233 
-240 GWYLNGEK
+240 
-248 VTSIAEGTKGDL
+248 
-260 HFVAKW
+260 
-266 ELADY
+266 
-271 TIHYE
+271 
-276 LDGGIN
+276 
-282 HPDNKNGY
+282 
-290 TIDNLPLTLY
+290 NLPLTLY

-384 DVKIEKIEKGTTG
+384 DVKIEKIEKGSTG

-434 EPDYPTRLGYAFLGW
+434 EPDHPTRLGYDFLGW

-521 NKVEQINLGTTGHLT
+521 NKVEQINLGTTGHLM

-655 KIIKIKLTYLSGEI
+655 KIIKIKLAYLSGEI

-826 VIIFTKRSSGN
+826 VIIFTKRSANSN
-837 YFIMNSDL
+837 YFMLTGNLNNSRLD
-845 GTASTKRFQAIDT
+845 AVDT
-858 GTSILNDVTNQAEN
+858 NLTDSSNVKPTDNSHI
-872 QVWTIETSGDN
+872 WTIEIENGI
-883 YYLKSFDG
+883 YYLKASNG
-891 KYITWSSGNSGNLSD
+891 KYIEYPNEKNTINLSD
-906 EKYALNITYDGEF
+906 TKYGLKIVYDEINNYYKITSYELPDWE
-919 YQILSVSDSTRKLQL
+919 LSL
-934 NNTSGNNYFAFYTSN
+934 NNNSPFFVFYKGTQSGD
-949 QAGNLVIQKAQELT
+949 LVIQKAQELT

-987 PESEGLAW
+987 PESEGLTW

-1045 TILANTSEPQKEW
+1045 TIKALEDVTEQQIFADFSDKKYSKAEDVESKFKDPITVSATLVSATANNGDMNGI
-1058 KLVTDVSNLSIGD
+1058 KLG
-1071 QIVIVASN
+1071 
-1079 YDYALSTTQ
+1079 
-1088 NNNNRA
+1088 
-1094 AASIT
+1094 
-1099 KQDNIVIIDDSIQ
+1099 
-1112 ILTLTA
+1112 
-1118 GTNTNQF
+1118 
-1125 GFYTGSGYLYAA
+1125 TGSKV
-1137 SSSSNYLRTSDTL
+1137 
-1150 DDNGSWSISITTD
+1150 GSI
-1163 GIATM
+1163 
-1168 KSNGTNT
+1168 
-1175 RNWIRYNTSSK
+1175 
-1186 LFACYST
+1186 L
-1193 SQTDVSIYKL
+1193 L
-1203 S
+1203 SFNLNND

>member
-1 MLKLSKKIY
+1 M
-10 LILAIVG
+10 
-17 AFFTITSCTRLV
+17 
-29 SIQIDLEETNY
+29 
-40 EVRLGQSLEIVPV
+40 
-53 VTENNNPSDAPIA
+53 
-66 YYSYDNSIASFVD
+66 
-79 TKLVAHNIGQVRI
+79 
-92 KVYSVD
+92 
-98 NPNIYDVA
+98 
-106 IVNVIKDNSLEVEF
+106 
-120 DYEEIMLKGEKQTI
+120 
-134 DYKLLIDDGRK
+134 
-145 LTFTTN
+145 
-151 HPEVVQIDEDGNL
+151 
-164 VAVGVGDALITTRI
+164 
-178 DSLYDE
+178 
-184 GVYKEYS
+184 
-191 LTITVIY
+191 
-198 EKYYIT
+198 
-204 YELDGGV
+204 
-211 NHIDNQDEYIVDDLP
+211 
-226 ISLGIPS
+226 
-233 RDGYVFE
+233 
-240 GWYLNGEK
+240 
-248 VTSIAEGTKGDL
+248 
-260 HFVAKW
+260 
-266 ELADY
+266 
-271 TIHYE
+271 
-276 LDGGIN
+276 
-282 HPDNKNGY
+282 
-290 TIDNLPLTLY
+290 Y

-384 DVKIEKIEKGTTG
+384 DVKIEKIEKGSTG

-434 EPDYPTRLGYAFLGW
+434 EPDHPTRLGYDFLGW

-521 NKVEQINLGTTGHLT
+521 NKVEQINLGTTGHLM

-826 VIIFTKRSSGN
+826 VIIFTKRSANSN
-837 YFIMNSDL
+837 YFMLTGNLNNSRLD
-845 GTASTKRFQAIDT
+845 AVDT
-858 GTSILNDVTNQAEN
+858 NLTDSSNVKPTDNSHI
-872 QVWTIETSGDN
+872 WTIEIENGI
-883 YYLKSFDG
+883 YYLKASNG
-891 KYITWSSGNSGNLSD
+891 KYIEYPNEKNTINLSD
-906 EKYALNITYDGEF
+906 TKYGLKIVYDEINNYYKITSYELPDWE
-919 YQILSVSDSTRKLQL
+919 LSL
-934 NNTSGNNYFAFYTSN
+934 NNNSPFFVFYKGTQSGD
-949 QAGNLVIQKAQELT
+949 LVIQKAQELT

-987 PESEGLAW
+987 PESEGLTW

-1045 TILANTSEPQKEW
+1045 TIKALEDVTEQQIFADFSDKKYSKAEDVESKFKDPITVSATLVSASANNGDMNGIKLGTGSKVGSILLSFNLNNVKITKIIINVSPWHSSGNSTGKITNANVKVTNNASTSFITNETITNDNTE
-1058 KLVTDVSNLSIGD
+1058 LVIENFDGNTLLVETISKGYRLFIN
-1071 QIVIVASN
+1071 
-1079 YDYALSTTQ
+1079 
-1088 NNNNRA
+1088 
-1094 AASIT
+1094 SIT
-1099 KQDNIVIIDDSIQ
+1099 IEYENI
-1112 ILTLTA
+1112 
-1118 GTNTNQF
+1118 
-1125 GFYTGSGYLYAA
+1125 
-1137 SSSSNYLRTSDTL
+1137 
-1150 DDNGSWSISITTD
+1150 
-1163 GIATM
+1163 
-1168 KSNGTNT
+1168 
-1175 RNWIRYNTSSK
+1175 
-1186 LFACYST
+1186 
-1193 SQTDVSIYKL
+1193 
-1203 S
+1203 